1 MNRLL
6 SFILA
11 ILFMASSCRKY
22 EIVEQNAPHKPC
34 ILQFELPDSVGKWRI
49 DTFPLPK
56 NDRYNKDIFFV
67 NENVGFLLKDYHTL
81 FKTSDGGKTWAQIN
95 SFSNYES
102 AEEVYFIN
110 ENIGFVSVFG
120 RPNARLLTTIDGG
133 RTWENRIFPMN
144 GTVQNIH
151 FMDNTHGFAL
161 VTGFKTQNTL
171 TTALFET
178 KNQGRTWEEIPV
190 SDSIA
195 SRGELQFLD
204 DKKAFL
210 IASKGNY
217 KDYLL
222 KSNDGGAEPQRRD
235 AGRRRLRRR
244 IVRKPSHTAQP
255 QPRGRPVAD
264 SRQPFRP

>member
-151 FMDNTHGFAL
+151 SPPKEATHRYH
-161 VTGFKTQNTL
+161 Q
-171 TTALFET
+171 
-178 KNQGRTWEEIPV
+178 
-190 SDSIA
+190 
-195 SRGELQFLD
+195 LQLD
-204 DKKAFL
+204 RR
-210 IASKGNY
+210 
-217 KDYLL
+217 
-222 KSNDGGAEPQRRD
+222 GGALAVGESSANVIGSRS
-235 AGRRRLRRR
+235 LR
-244 IVRKPSHTAQP
+244 H
-255 QPRGRPVAD
+255 PRA
-264 SRQPFRP
+264 